1 MTFLENV
8 RDAGVVGA
16 GGAGF
21 PTHVKLG
28 AAAEFILLNGA
39 ECEPLL
45 RVDQQIMAIYPDEII
60 KGFYY
65 AAQEVSAQKAFLC
78 VKGKHKALVVLL
90 RERVGQLG
98 FADIMEVRELPDVYP
113 AGDEQILVYEVTGRI
128 VPETGIPL
136 NVGCVVINSETALNI
151 YHARDGKAVTETWLT
166 LAGDIPE
173 RMTIKVPIGTPVLDV
188 LRYSGIDDFTDYAV
202 IDGGPM
208 MGPVMACLDGFVTK
222 ASKGYIILK
231 KDHPLIVKKRT
242 SIDQG
247 RRINRATCEQCR
259 MCTDLCPRY
268 LIGHNLEPHRMMS
281 VLMYG
286 MEDTSEG
293 NSARLCCM
301 CNLCEL
307 FACPVGLHPKMANQY
322 LTTKMM
328 QRKEQYSPVEK
339 TYQAREAREYRQV
352 PSKRLILRLGL
363 KKFDCDAPVVSQ
375 CFSCDTVGIALS
387 QHVGAPAIPII
398 SEGDRVK
405 EGQMIAAVPDGKL
418 GAPVHSSINGMV
430 VSVDQDVI
438 MIKKG

>member
-8 RDAGVVGA
+8 RNAGVVGA

-21 PTHVKLG
+21 PTHVKLD
-28 AAAEFILLNGA
+28 ATAEFILLNGA

-45 RVDQQIMAIYPDEII
+45 RVDQQIMAIYSNEII
-60 KGFYY
+60 RGFHL
-65 AAQEVSAQKAFLC
+65 AAQQVSARKAFLC
-78 VKGKHKALVVLL
+78 VKGKHKALVVQLK
-90 RERVGQLG
+90 ERIQKLG
-98 FADIMEVRELPDVYP
+98 LDDTMEVKELPDVYP

-151 YHARDGKAVTETWLT
+151 YRAQQEKAVTETWLT
-166 LAGDIPE
+166 LAGDIPN
-173 RMTIKVPIGTPVLDV
+173 RMTFKVPIGTPVLDV
-188 LRYSGIDDFTDYAV
+188 LRCSGINDFSDYAV

-208 MGPVMACLDGFVTK
+208 MGSVMKSLDGFVTK
-222 ASKGYIILK
+222 ASKGYIMLGK
-231 KDHPLIVKKRT
+231 NHPLIVKK
-242 SIDQG
+242 SASVDQG

-286 MEDTSEG
+286 MESTGAG

-307 FACPVGLHPKMANQY
+307 FSCPVGLHPRMANQY
-322 LTTKMM
+322 LTARMM
-328 QRKEQYSPVEK
+328 ERKEQYTPAERK
-339 TYQAREAREYRQV
+339 YQSREARDYRQV

-363 KKFDCDAPVVSQ
+363 KKFDCDAPIISQ
-375 CFSCDTVGIALS
+375 CFPSNTVGIALK
-387 QHVGAPAIPII
+387 QHVGVPAASIVR
-398 SEGDRVK
+398 EGDCVQK
-405 EGQMIAAVPDGKL
+405 GQMIAEVPDGSL
-418 GAPVHSSINGMV
+418 GAPIHSSINGTV
-430 VSVDQDVI
+430 VKVDRDVI
-438 MIKKG
+438 MIRKG